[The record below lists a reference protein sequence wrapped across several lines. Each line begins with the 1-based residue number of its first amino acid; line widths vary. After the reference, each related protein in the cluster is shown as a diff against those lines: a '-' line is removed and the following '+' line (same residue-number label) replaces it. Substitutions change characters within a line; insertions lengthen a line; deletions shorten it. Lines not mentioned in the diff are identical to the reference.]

1 MVVVEGEM
9 ASVSPAR
16 EGFAVSPRF
25 SRERK
30 QELRGKANGEPEG
43 SPFPITNPLFQSR
56 IRFFNHESTLSST
69 NPLFQSRIRFFNHES
84 AFSITDPRF

>member
-1 MVVVEGEM
+1 MVVLEGEM

-43 SPFPITNPLFQSR
+43 SPFPITDPLFQS
-56 IRFFNHESTLSST
+56 L
-69 NPLFQSRIRFFNHES
+69 IRFFNHES
-84 AFSITDPRF
+84 AFSGNNAKNRSLTVAALKHTALKHAARE

>member
-1 MVVVEGEM
+1 VVVLEGEM

-16 EGFAVSPRF
+16 EGFAVSARF

-43 SPFPITNPLFQSR
+43 SPFVVDV
-56 IRFFNHESTLSST
+56 
-69 NPLFQSRIRFFNHES
+69 S
-84 AFSITDPRF
+84 AEAQKVNLAVSWMLRGLLENTWDGS

>member
-1 MVVVEGEM
+1 MVVLEGEM

-43 SPFPITNPLFQSR
+43 SPFPITDPLSETR
-56 IRFFNHESTLSST
+56 GSVTVAAR
-69 NPLFQSRIRFFNHES
+69 
-84 AFSITDPRF
+84 